1 VSPLVNRI
9 VIGVPLAVGTLAAL
23 WVGGAPLALVGMA
36 FAVLGLDELYRM
48 GRRYR
53 PMVIAGHAGGLGIVA
68 GAHWGGI
75 EWLLLPIPLTLVA
88 TFLLMAIVGGRE
100 SATASIAVTMLGPCW
115 IALGIGFL
123 VLLRTAGPDDEYGLN
138 LVLATLLGVW
148 ASDIFAYFGGR
159 AYGRR
164 RLAPAISPGKTVEGF
179 LTGLVLG
186 TAVVWFTLYGQGVG
200 QGEALVVGVV
210 VCLASPLGDLF
221 ESFLKRDLG
230 VKDSGRTLGAH
241 GGVLDRIDALLFA
254 GPAAYVTLYLL
265 GAV

>member
-1 VSPLVNRI
+1 MSPLVNRI
-9 VIGVPLAVGTLAAL
+9 VVGVPLALGTLAAL
-23 WVGGAPLALVGMA
+23 WVGGTPLAVVGMV
-36 FAVLGLDELYRM
+36 FALLGLDELYRM

-53 PMVIAGHAGGLGIVA
+53 PIVIAGQLGGVGIVA
-68 GAHWGGI
+68 GAHWGGP
-75 EWLLLPIPLTLVA
+75 EWMLLPIPVTLLVTFLVA
-88 TFLLMAIVGGRE
+88 AVVVGRA
-100 SATASIAVTMLGPCW
+100 ATASIALTMLGPCW
-115 IALGIGFL
+115 IGLGIGYL
-123 VLLRTAGPDDEYGLN
+123 LLLRSVGPDDDYGLN

-159 AYGRR
+159 TYGRR

-200 QGEALVVGVV
+200 RIEALVVGVV
-210 VCLASPLGDLF
+210 ISLASPLGDLF
-221 ESFLKRDLG
+221 ESYLKRDLG

-254 GPAAYVTLYLL
+254 GPAAYIALDLL
-265 GAV
+265 GAL

>member
-1 VSPLVNRI
+1 MSPLVNRI
-9 VIGVPLAVGTLAAL
+9 VIGVPLAVGMLAAL
-23 WVGGAPLALVGMA
+23 WVGGTALAIVGIV
-36 FAVLGLDELYRM
+36 FALLGLDELYRM

-53 PMVIAGHAGGLGIVA
+53 PIVIAGHAGGLGIVA

-75 EWLLLPIPLTLVA
+75 EWMLLPIPLTLLV
-88 TFLLMAIVGGRE
+88 TFLLTAMVAGRE
-100 SATASIAVTMLGPCW
+100 SATVSIALTLLGPCW

-123 VLLRTAGPDDEYGLN
+123 ILLRNVGPDDDYGLN

-148 ASDIFAYFGGR
+148 ASDIFAYAGGR

-164 RLAPAISPGKTVEGF
+164 KLAPAISPGKTVEGF

-254 GPAAYVTLYLL
+254 GPAAWITLDLL
-265 GAV
+265 GAL